1 MLACC
6 LTATAS
12 DAAVLTGQF
21 RSVMPRTGPK
31 SKMCG
36 WPVGSLLTNSNC
48 FEDTFLPCHKGNTIL
63 VWKTGLLKKQ
73 GRSSHLGDSS
83 FCLSYLERVF
93 RLSKLYL
100 KDGGSLPCFSNFIGL
115 LMICKRMLCYQGTLQ
130 SVTTSSSKSK
140 GAKSKSTFYVNIVT

>member
-1 MLACC
+1 MKREVQIECQIR
-6 LTATAS
+6 ATAS

-63 VWKTGLLKKQ
+63 VWKIGLLKKMTCLQ

-83 FCLSYLERVF
+83 FCLSYLGRVF
-93 RLSKLYL
+93 LLSNLYL
-100 KDGGSLPCFSNFIGL
+100 KDGGSLPCFNNFIGL

-130 SVTTSSSKSK
+130 
-140 GAKSKSTFYVNIVT
+140 